1 MLIRPWLKSDNQSVE
16 KIERECFSDPWNIS
30 MIESTTS
37 LAGFIG
43 YVVEDNGE
51 IVGYIGS
58 SYIFEDGE
66 ILLVAV
72 KGDYRRKGYAE
83 KLILT
88 LFETLKNLNVEHIFL
103 EVRKSN
109 LPAKKCYEKCG
120 FSVIGERKRYYSDGE
135 DALIM
140 EKRI

>member
-1 MLIRPWLKSDNQSVE
+1 MLIRPWLKSDNQAVE
-16 KIERECFSDPWNIS
+16 NIERECFSDPWNIS
-30 MIESTTS
+30 MIESTVS

-72 KGDYRRKGYAE
+72 RGDYRRKGYAE

-88 LFETLKNLNVEHIFL
+88 LFETLKNRGVEHIFL